1 MKRTAMTISTSSAT
15 SFATSSEKLNSP
27 GNNRQLFLRG
37 ITFALISCGALH
49 LDVMAQTASK
59 AKSSTKPVSTA
70 VKEAAIVQVVKPPIA
85 LAYIDAATS
94 TSDLPGMNMMGA
106 AMQGSQSGGGLFGA
120 LKGMAKGATTPNDRG
135 NIFGSTH
142 NMGFGMGKFLD
153 ISVHT
158 AKNPGLSEAKQ
169 MLPAGMLLGESLQLN
184 APIPE
189 KAAPTPPVI
198 VDESPREPSYEK
210 PKGKISIYWGC
221 SETVRPGQPR
231 TLDVATASIDD
242 YAKFFV
248 MRGKTTKGAR
258 SEPGHPAWP
267 NKIDDRKVPDN
278 ASLVGSHNFIGNGI
292 PESFKLELSAAQDLM
307 PAIELMQTK
316 KEGGVSLEWKSLSQA
331 RGYFIAVMG
340 GMSGRERGGDS
351 DSGEMVLW
359 TSSELPD
366 FGFGLM
372 DYQSNKDIDNWIN
385 EKVILPANTTKCE
398 VPKGIFGEQGSG
410 MLRMIAY
417 GSESYFAYPPRP
429 TDPKIAWEPDWQLK
443 LRNKSTFTSML
454 GGVGDMGQKQK
465 PREEKKNK
473 ATELLKNL
481 FGN

>member
-1 MKRTAMTISTSSAT
+1 MKQSNIKSVEAFVDGQAVKSKRKLLQPARNGLILSAISIALLSIGASHFSA
-15 SFATSSEKLNSP
+15 
-27 GNNRQLFLRG
+27 
-37 ITFALISCGALH
+37 
-49 LDVMAQTASK
+49 VAQTASK
-59 AKSSTKPVSTA
+59 NKNANKPGA
-70 VKEAAIVQVVKPPIA
+70 PAAKEAAVVQVVKPPIA
-85 LAYIDAATS
+85 YAYIDAATS
-94 TSDLPGMNMMGA
+94 TSDMPGMNMMGA

-135 NIFGSTH
+135 NVFGSTH

-158 AKNPGLSEAKQ
+158 SKNPGLSEAKQ
-169 MLPAGMLLGESLQLN
+169 LLPSAMLLGDSLQLN

-189 KAAPTPPVI
+189 KAAPTPPVV
-198 VDESPREPSYEK
+198 VDESPQEPSYER

-221 SETVRPGQPR
+221 GETVRPGQPR
-231 TLDVATASIDD
+231 TLDVATASIED

-258 SEPGHPAWP
+258 SQPGHPAWP
-267 NKIDDRKVPDN
+267 NKIDDRKVPEN
-278 ASLVGSHNFIGNGI
+278 ASLVGTHSFVGNGI
-292 PESFKLELSAAQDLM
+292 PESFKLDLAPAQDLM
-307 PAIELMQTK
+307 PAIELVQTK

-340 GMSGRERGGDS
+340 GMSGRERGGDN
-351 DSGEMVLW
+351 DSGEMVVW

-385 EKVILPANTTKCE
+385 EKVILPASATKCE
-398 VPKGIFGEQGSG
+398 VPKGIFGEQGTG

-443 LRNKSTFTSML
+443 LRNKATFTSML
-454 GGVGDMGQKQK
+454 GGMGDMGPKQK
-465 PREEKKNK
+465 PKEEKKNK

>member
-1 MKRTAMTISTSSAT
+1 MKQTMTMLSNVT
-15 SFATSSEKLNSP
+15 SFDSTK
-27 GNNRQLFLRG
+27 QLALR
-37 ITFALISCGALH
+37 TVSVALISIGALH
-49 LDVMAQTASK
+49 LNAMAQTASK
-59 AKSSTKPVSTA
+59 SKNPVKQPSTA
-70 VKEAAIVQVVKPPIA
+70 AKEMPMVQVVKPPIA

-94 TSDLPGMNMMGA
+94 TSDMPGMNMMGA
-106 AMQGSQSGGGLFGA
+106 AMQGSQAGGGLFGA
-120 LKGMAKGATTPNDRG
+120 LKGMAKGAATPNDRG

-158 AKNPGLSEAKQ
+158 SKNPGLSEAKQ
-169 MLPAGMLLGESLQLN
+169 TLPSSMLLGESLQLN
-184 APIPE
+184 APVPE
-189 KAAPTPPVI
+189 KTAPTPPMV
-198 VDESPREPSYEK
+198 VDESPRETSYEK

-221 SETVRPGQPR
+221 GETVRAGQPR

-267 NKIDDRKVPDN
+267 NKVDDRKVPEN
-278 ASLVGSHNFIGNGI
+278 ASLVGTHHFVGNGI
-292 PESFKLELSAAQDLM
+292 PDSFKFELAAAQDLM

-316 KEGGVSLEWKSLSQA
+316 KEGSVSLEWKSLNQA

-340 GMSGRERGGDS
+340 GMSGRERGGDR

-385 EKVILPANTTKCE
+385 ERVILPATTTKCE
-398 VPKGIFGEQGSG
+398 VPKGIFGEQGTG

-443 LRNKSTFTSML
+443 LRNKSTFTSIL
-454 GGVGDMGQKQK
+454 GGVGEAGPKQK
-465 PREEKKNK
+465 PKEDKKNK
-473 ATELLKNL
+473 ATDLLKNL